1 MPLYRVTVLPGLE
14 PVLIDEARVKLPLA
28 RIRMEGRGKV
38 AIGLESAADE
48 HLLYQLRTADNLYRH
63 LHRFSV
69 GPHRSHLPDM
79 ERELAR
85 LHLSLPGLLLPGRAA
100 GKEEAG
106 SLSCKVNASRAGK
119 HSYSRFEAA
128 EAAERGLVRGD
139 RRLRIA
145 GEDRHELEFRLD
157 IRDETAE
164 LSLRLTDASF
174 RYRGGIDARAI
185 APAAL
190 RPSVAHGL
198 VWLSQPKRSD
208 RWLEPCCG
216 SGTLVFERAFY
227 PYKRIEAGDS
237 SSEAVRAAA
246 IWTSGLARVR
256 VREWDAR
263 HLPLDAGG
271 IDKVAANLPFGRQVS
286 AGADIPALYRDMLR
300 EFARV
305 LAADGSAVCMTD
317 ACDPLERAAD
327 RNGLRCER
335 LTTLSLKGLHP
346 SVFRLT
352 KR

>member
-1 MPLYRVTVLPGLE
+1 MPLYRATVLPGLE
-14 PVLIDEARVKLPLA
+14 HVLIDEARAKLPPV
-28 RIRMEGRGKV
+28 RILMEGRGRV
-38 AIGLESAADE
+38 AIGLESAVDE

-63 LHRFSV
+63 LHRFSI

-85 LHLSLPGLLLPGRAA
+85 LELTGLLLGCAA
-100 GKEEAG
+100 GEGEAG
-106 SLSCKVNASRAGK
+106 SLSCRVNASRAGK

-128 EAAERGLVRGD
+128 EAAERGLVRAD
-139 RRLRIA
+139 CRLKIA
-145 GEDRHELEFRLD
+145 GENRHEVEFRLD

-164 LSLRLTDASF
+164 LSHRLTDASF

-198 VWLSQPKRSD
+198 VWLSRPERSD
-208 RWLEPCCG
+208 YWLEPCCG
-216 SGTLVFERAFY
+216 SGTLVFERASY
-227 PYKRIEAGDS
+227 PYKRIEAGDN

-246 IWTSGLARVR
+246 IWISGLARVR
-256 VREWDAR
+256 VRTWDAR

-271 IDKVAANLPFGRQVS
+271 IDKVTANLPFGRQVS
-286 AGADIPALYRDMLR
+286 AGADIPALYRDMLH

-317 ACDPLERAAD
+317 ACDSLERAAD
-327 RNGLRCER
+327 RGGLRCER
-335 LTTLSLKGLHP
+335 VAMLSLKGLHP

-352 KR
+352 KK